1 MLEKLCVILKQET
14 RPVYFII
21 LINFRVLKPPGGGST
36 DIFGS
41 DDTPMTPRSIRNHM
55 KSNIFAPP
63 EPTSRNGESF

>member
-1 MLEKLCVILKQET
+1 
-14 RPVYFII
+14 VYFII